1 MFGNRDHLLQVFLNL
16 VKNAAEAETDGGGE
30 IVLATRFEPG
40 LRLSVASGGERL
52 WLPLVASVQDSGAG
66 VPEELKAHLFEPFV
80 SGKAGG
86 TGLGLSLVA
95 KIVGEHGGG
104 VEFDSEPG
112 RTEFRVLLPL
122 HRGGE
127 DAR

>member
-1 MFGNRDHLLQVFLNL
+1 MTPPELVFAD
-16 VKNAAEAETDGGGE
+16 VVDGWRVVVTKAIARGASGEPPSLDE
-30 IVLATRFEPG
+30 IVAI
-40 LRLSVASGGERL
+40 ASDL
-52 WLPLVASVQDSGAG
+52 
-66 VPEELKAHLFEPFV
+66 V

-95 KIVGEHGGG
+95 KIVGEHGVG
-104 VEFDSEPG
+104 VECDSEPG

-127 DAR
+127 DAT